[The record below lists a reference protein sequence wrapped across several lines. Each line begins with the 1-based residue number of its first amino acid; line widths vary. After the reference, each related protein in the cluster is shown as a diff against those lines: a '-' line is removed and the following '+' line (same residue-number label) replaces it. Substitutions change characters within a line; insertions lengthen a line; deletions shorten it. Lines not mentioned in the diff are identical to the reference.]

1 MTATPYSGR
10 TASPRTA
17 RAINDRLALE
27 LLQSEGP
34 LTATQLKELTGL
46 SRPSVADLVERLGA
60 AGLIHVVGESGAERR
75 GPNARV
81 YGIVA
86 DRAHLAAVD
95 VRTHSVAIEVADLL
109 GRTIGRAALPV
120 DPLGDPRRTVKR
132 SVALLER
139 TAREAGATAL
149 HTVAVGA
156 PGLVDPATGELRATG
171 QLPMWHSVLVA
182 ELRQRIGIPVLLDN
196 EVNLAAVAEQ
206 RLGVA
211 NGHEDFVLLWNQE
224 GIGAALVIGGR
235 LHRGRTGGAGE
246 VGFLPVPGTPLV
258 RDPAHT
264 NSGGFQELAGANA
277 VLRWARELGLPHDPA
292 AALHDNAADLVA
304 RAVVAAE
311 GERAGAQDRTSGGDG
326 PHGELLRRLATG
338 IAIGLASMVA
348 VLDPQLIV
356 LSGGVLTAGG
366 EPLRELVQAEL
377 TELAVPRPLL
387 VLGTVTEQPVLH
399 GALESALAT
408 TRDEVFDTSR

>member
-171 QLPMWHSVLVA
+171 QLPMWHSALVA

-206 RLGVA
+206 RLGAVR
-211 NGHEDFVLLWNQE
+211 DRDTFVLFWL
-224 GIGAALVIGGR
+224 GHGVGAAVVLDGVLR
-235 LHRGRTGGAGE
+235 RGASGGAGE
-246 VGFLPVPGTPLV
+246 IGFLPVPGTFQLPTASLCE
-258 RDPAHT
+258 
-264 NSGGFQELAGANA
+264 GGFHSLAGSAA
-277 VLRWARELGLPHDPA
+277 VCALARAHHLPVMGEDDDA
-292 AALHDNAADLVA
+292 AAAEAVVA
-304 RAVVAAE
+304 RA
-311 GERAGAQDRTSGGDG
+311 RAGGK
-326 PHGELLRRLATG
+326 HGELFLDALAAR
-338 IAIGLASMVA
+338 IAIGAAAVCA
-348 VLDPQLIV
+348 VLDPGCVV
-356 LSGGVLTAGG
+356 LAGEIGRAGGEALATRVAEGLARMTPLPTEVRAGAVEGSAVLRGAVLTAMDAAQNRLFAP
-366 EPLRELVQAEL
+366 ETP
-377 TELAVPRPLL
+377 
-387 VLGTVTEQPVLH
+387 
-399 GALESALAT
+399 
-408 TRDEVFDTSR
+408 